1 MNSVNG
7 FAKNYSPV
15 RRTLLLFLC
24 LCGGFGIIPR
34 SLWAQNVCADEFVH
48 RDELRQ
54 WVEYDRTQAGTPNL
68 ETNETKLANAN
79 KDLNKC
85 LKERL
90 AGNQPS
96 KPWEKMVS
104 WLLLTVELASNH
116 GISPK
121 TSRRKVLRASRGFF
135 EGHITYEQKVQ
146 AVGLLSPSTKQVE
159 DAFFLSCLDYA
170 QNRMDLTTYQ
180 ANQQAYRE
188 LHDFKRVSRAQ
199 DIGSGQVS
207 VGCTDGAGLETPVLY
222 FGKSPQITGSRAVWA
237 GTDNLKNQD
246 QVIIDE
252 IHDPTSGALI
262 GMRAHSHM
270 QGLDRNW
277 VGNCPGGGHG
287 EVVLHV
293 EWTELVPINVNNGSA
308 SGQ

>member
-34 SLWAQNVCADEFVH
+34 SLWGQNVCADEFVH

-54 WVEYDRTQAGTPNL
+54 WVEYDRTQGGTPNL

-85 LKERL
+85 LKEQFGGEPTVKAMGEDGELVTFNRGTCFKSRDFAKDFKAEGT
-90 AGNQPS
+90 AGV
-96 KPWEKMVS
+96 KK
-104 WLLLTVELASNH
+104 
-116 GISPK
+116 I
-121 TSRRKVLRASRGFF
+121 F

-207 VGCTDGAGLETPVLY
+207 VGCTDGAGLQTPVLY

-262 GMRAHSHM
+262 WHESTQPHARFRPQLGWKLSRGWPWRSSTACRVDRA
-270 QGLDRNW
+270 
-277 VGNCPGGGHG
+277 
-287 EVVLHV
+287 
-293 EWTELVPINVNNGSA
+293 SA
-308 SGQ
+308 HQCQ